1 MAFAGCAAEILFGAV
16 FGGEFGFAAHFPQQ
30 IGIDV
35 ITVGFGLLHERCHVA
50 IKFKQHIVGFDF
62 GAFAKL
68 GIDLVGAV
76 VFLNDAGKFE
86 LAGFFVKNIH
96 YGAMRKM

>member
-1 MAFAGCAAEILFGAV
+1 MAFAGRATKILFGTA
-16 FGGEFGFAAHFPQQ
+16 FSSEFVVTAYFPQQ

-35 ITVGFGLLHERCHVA
+35 ITVGFGLLHECSHVA
-50 IKFKQHIVGFDF
+50 IKFKQHMVGFDF

-68 GIDLVGAV
+68 SIHLVSAV
-76 VFLNDAGKFE
+76 VFLDDAGKFE

-96 YGAMRKM
+96 